1 MDGAIPLD
9 DDSAS
14 VVRDTLSILTSKE
27 IKLSSLRRSAALSLS
42 FLPPFSISFRS
53 SISPLFLLLLFLL
66 LFLLFLLFFLFSLL
80 LLPFFSSTSTPFS
93 SSSSSSFF
101 SSPFSFSP
109 SSHPL
114 SLHSLPF
121 LSSLSSFRNV
131 SEELA
136 EEGDQ
141 VGAAVATAQTKIIS
155 QVNLVYT

>member
-42 FLPPFSISFRS
+42 FLPPFSISFHS
-53 SISPLFLLLLFLL
+53 YLSFLFLLLLFLL

-80 LLPFFSSTSTPFS
+80 LLPFSPSTFTPFS
-93 SSSSSSFF
+93 S
-101 SSPFSFSP
+101 
-109 SSHPL
+109 L
-114 SLHSLPF
+114 
-121 LSSLSSFRNV
+121 LSSLSSSRNV

-155 QVNLVYT
+155 QVNLVYP

>member
-1 MDGAIPLD
+1 MCRFQLTAKLCQEVLGGVVDGAIPLD

-42 FLPPFSISFRS
+42 FLPPFSFSFRS
-53 SISPLFLLLLFLL
+53 SISP
-66 LFLLFLLFFLFSLL
+66 SS
-80 LLPFFSSTSTPFS
+80 FSSFSSSS

-121 LSSLSSFRNV
+121 LSSLSSSRNV

-155 QVNLVYT
+155 QVKLVYT